1 MSKKLLATVIAS
13 LFAAGPAL
21 AQTNDD
27 PMRVEG
33 SATLG
38 GIYNNQK
45 ARDPTKL
52 EEYQDLGNGVLSSV
66 LIRGRNSTNWF
77 DGYGEN
83 FGRDDQYMFLRGG
96 IYDVFKA
103 GGYLND
109 IPHNFLSSGR
119 TPYSGTGTSVLV
131 ATFPNINPDTWNTI
145 DLGYKRRDAGGYF
158 EWQKNSPWYFRVDGN
173 EVKFSGTK
181 VGSGA
186 SGTSPGNGFVDLP
199 FPTQYK
205 TANFGVEGGYQTNKA
220 TVSLRWDYSRFDNAN
235 ETLNWTNPYFGQ
247 NLLDTS
253 YLPPD

>member
-52 EEYQDLGNGVLSSV
+52 EEYQDLGNGALSSV
-66 LIRGRNSTNWF
+66 FVRGRNSTNWF

-109 IPHNFLSSGR
+109 MPHNFLSSAR
-119 TPYSGTGTSVLV
+119 TPLIREPQ
-131 ATFPNINPDTWNTI
+131 AACPCAD
-145 DLGYKRRDAGGYF
+145 
-158 EWQKNSPWYFRVDGN
+158 Q
-173 EVKFSGTK
+173 
-181 VGSGA
+181 SGA
-186 SGTSPGNGFVDLP
+186 TGRSRRIWFS
-199 FPTQYK
+199 
-205 TANFGVEGGYQTNKA
+205 AN
-220 TVSLRWDYSRFDNAN
+220 R
-235 ETLNWTNPYFGQ
+235 
-247 NLLDTS
+247 
-253 YLPPD
+253 